1 MAPSSGGIR
10 GRPRYGLPENPCTA
24 DGGAG
29 VGIGDVVEG
38 GVLVVVGSVASS
50 QSLASP
56 SSWQKLDLLV
66 FSLTTVT
73 NRRGEGAGGGGG
85 GGGGGCG

>member
-1 MAPSSGGIR
+1 MS
-10 GRPRYGLPENPCTA
+10 ENPCTA
-24 DGGAG
+24 DGVAG

-85 GGGGGCG
+85 GGGGCG